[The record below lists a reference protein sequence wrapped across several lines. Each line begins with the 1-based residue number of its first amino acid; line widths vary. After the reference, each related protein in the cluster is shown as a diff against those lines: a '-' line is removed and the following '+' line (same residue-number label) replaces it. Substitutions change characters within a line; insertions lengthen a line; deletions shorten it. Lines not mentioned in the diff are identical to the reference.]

1 VSPFPKPPATSE
13 LKASG
18 GYALVRHPID
28 GGVLLVSVAWSLGR
42 SPWALIATAALAVAL
57 GFKSHLEERW
67 LIERHPADAGYRARA
82 RRRFVPYLW

>member
-1 VSPFPKPPATSE
+1 V
-13 LKASG
+13 
-18 GYALVRHPID
+18 
-28 GGVLLVSVAWSLGR
+28 VAGAQS
-42 SPWALIATAALAVAL
+42 WALIATAALAVAL